1 MRFNT
6 QLLHGV
12 AGHDER
18 TGATN
23 TPIFQSSAFKYTT
36 AEELEETF
44 KGNKFGFLY
53 SRINNPTADAF
64 ERKISDL
71 EKGVGSIA
79 CASGMAAITLAIL
92 NLVKAG
98 EEIVTGGGL
107 FGGTYSLFKDLEDYD
122 IKAKHAKDNNIESYE
137 ALINER
143 TRAIF
148 IETIGNPKLDVPDIE
163 KLSKLAHKNEI
174 PLIVD
179 NTITTPY
186 LVKPFELGA
195 DIVIHSS
202 SKYINGSGNSISG
215 IIVDSGKMKWNYEKF
230 STLKNFK
237 KYGKFVY
244 LAKLRKGIFRDFGAC
259 LSPFNA
265 YLNILGLET
274 LGLRMERICDN
285 TLKLVRFLKKNEKV
299 TALNYTG
306 LEDNPYHEISKNQFS
321 NKYGGVFTL
330 RLGTKEK
337 AFKLINSLKYATNLA
352 NIGDTRTLVIHPKS
366 TIYAF
371 NDEKEIDSAGVFDDL
386 VRVSVGIEDIEDLI
400 EDFKQALE
408 KIS

>member
-1 MRFNT
+1 MKFNT
-6 QLLHGV
+6 RLLHGV
-12 AGHDER
+12 STHDEK
-18 TGATN
+18 TGATS
-23 TPIFQSSAFKYTT
+23 TPIFQSSAFKYDT
-36 AEELEETF
+36 AEDLEETF

-53 SRINNPTADAF
+53 SRMNNPTVEAF
-64 ERKISDL
+64 ERKIADL
-71 EKGVGSIA
+71 EKGIGAIA
-79 CASGMAAITLAIL
+79 CASGMAAISLAIL
-92 NLVKAG
+92 NLVKSG
-98 EEIVTGGGL
+98 EEIVAGSGL
-107 FGGTYSLFKDLEDYD
+107 FGGTYSLFSDLEDYGV
-122 IKAKHAKDNNIESYE
+122 KTKYAKDNNIENYE
-137 ALINER
+137 VLINEN

-163 KLSKLAHKNEI
+163 SLSRLAHKNGI

-186 LVKPFELGA
+186 LVRPFELGA

-215 IIVDSGKMKWNYEKF
+215 IIVDSGKTKWDYEKF
-230 STLKNFK
+230 STLKNYK

-244 LAKLRKGIFRDFGAC
+244 LAKLRKGIFKDFGPC

-265 YLNILGLET
+265 YLNLLGVET

-285 TLKLVRFLKKNEKV
+285 TLKLTRFLDKNEKV
-299 TALNYTG
+299 TNVNYTG
-306 LEDNPYHEISKNQFS
+306 LEDNQYHEISKRQFS

-337 AFKLINSLKYATNLA
+337 AFKLINNLKYATNLA
-352 NIGDTRTLVIHPKS
+352 NIGDTRTLVIHPMS

-371 NDEKEIDSAGVFDDL
+371 NNEKEIESAGVFDDL
-386 VRVSVGIEDIEDLI
+386 IRVSVGIEDIEDLI
-400 EDFKQALE
+400 VDFQQALE
-408 KIS
+408 KI

>member
-1 MRFNT
+1 MKFNT
-6 QLLHGV
+6 RLLHGV
-12 AGHDER
+12 LTHDEK
-18 TGATN
+18 TGATS
-23 TPIFQSSAFKYTT
+23 TPIFQSSAFKYDT
-36 AEELEETF
+36 AEDLEATF

-53 SRINNPTADAF
+53 SRMNNPTVDAF
-64 ERKISDL
+64 ERKIADL
-71 EKGVGSIA
+71 EKGIGAIA

-98 EEIVTGGGL
+98 EEIVAGSGL
-107 FGGTYSLFKDLEDYD
+107 FGGTYSLFSNLEDYGV
-122 IKAKHAKDNNIESYE
+122 KAKYAKDNNIESYE
-137 ALINER
+137 ALINEK

-163 KLSKLAHKNEI
+163 KLSKLAHKNGI
-174 PLIVD
+174 PLVVD

-186 LVKPFELGA
+186 LVRPFELGA

-215 IIVDSGKMKWNYEKF
+215 VIVDSGKTKWDYEKF
-230 STLKNFK
+230 STLKNYK

-244 LAKLRKGIFRDFGAC
+244 LAKLRKGIFKDFGPC

-265 YLNILGLET
+265 YLNLLGVET

-285 TLKLVRFLKKNEKV
+285 TLELTKFLAENEKV
-299 TALNYTG
+299 MNVNYSG
-306 LEDNPYHEISKNQFS
+306 LEDNPYHEISKKQFS

-337 AFKLINSLKYATNLA
+337 AFKLINNLKYAANLA
-352 NIGDTRTLVIHPKS
+352 NIGDTRTLVIHPMS
-366 TIYAF
+366 TIYSF
-371 NDEKEIDSAGVFDDL
+371 NDEKEIESAGVFDDL
-386 VRVSVGIEDIEDLI
+386 IRVSVGIEDIEDLI
-400 EDFKQALE
+400 EDFQQALD
-408 KIS
+408 KI

>member
-1 MRFNT
+1 MKFNT
-6 QLLHGV
+6 RLLHGV
-12 AGHDER
+12 LTHDEK
-18 TGATN
+18 TGATS
-23 TPIFQSSAFKYTT
+23 TPIFQSSAFKYDT
-36 AEELEETF
+36 AEDLEATF

-53 SRINNPTADAF
+53 SRMNNPTVDAF
-64 ERKISDL
+64 ERKIADL
-71 EKGVGSIA
+71 EKGIGAIA

-98 EEIVTGGGL
+98 EEIVAGSGL
-107 FGGTYSLFKDLEDYD
+107 FGGTYSLFSNLEDYGV
-122 IKAKHAKDNNIESYE
+122 KAKYAMDNNIESYE
-137 ALINER
+137 ALINEK

-163 KLSKLAHKNEI
+163 KLSKLAHKNGI
-174 PLIVD
+174 PLVVD

-186 LVKPFELGA
+186 LVRPFELGA

-215 IIVDSGKMKWNYEKF
+215 IIVDSGKTKWDYEKF
-230 STLKNFK
+230 STLKNYK

-244 LAKLRKGIFRDFGAC
+244 LAKLRKGIFKDFGSC

-265 YLNILGLET
+265 YLNLLGVET

-285 TLKLVRFLKKNEKV
+285 TLKLTKFLAKNEKV
-299 TALNYTG
+299 MNVNYSG
-306 LEDNPYHEISKNQFS
+306 LEDNPYHEISKKQFS

-337 AFKLINSLKYATNLA
+337 AFKLINNLKYAANLA
-352 NIGDTRTLVIHPKS
+352 NIGDTRTLVIHPMS
-366 TIYAF
+366 TIYSF
-371 NDEKEIDSAGVFDDL
+371 NDEKEIESAGVFDDL
-386 VRVSVGIEDIEDLI
+386 IRVSVGIEDIEDLI
-400 EDFKQALE
+400 EDFQQALD
-408 KIS
+408 KI